1 MERQYPLQ
9 MEHKKE
15 NIDDNRRIP
24 VRIDS
29 RTVILVKEGADIK
42 KHIEKY
48 KKHKFDSPG
57 MVPWSW

>member
-24 VRIDS
+24 VRIDK

-42 KHIEKY
+42 KRVEKY
-48 KKHKFDSPG
+48 KNHKFDSPG
-57 MVPWSW
+57 MEPWAR

>member
-24 VRIDS
+24 VRIDK

-42 KHIEKY
+42 KRVEKY
-48 KKHKFDSPG
+48 KNHKYDSPG
-57 MVPWSW
+57 MEPWAW

>member
-42 KHIEKY
+42 KRVEKY
-48 KKHKFDSPG
+48 KNHKYDSPG
-57 MVPWSW
+57 MEPWAW

>member
-1 MERQYPLQ
+1 MKL
-9 MEHKKE
+9 KE
-15 NIDDNRRIP
+15 NEAPISPDPGIKRIP

>member
-42 KHIEKY
+42 KKIEKY
-48 KKHKFDSPG
+48 KNHKFDSPG
-57 MVPWSW
+57 MVPSDW